1 MGDAPRA
8 QLVAGRLA
16 GVTSRRQRAQR
27 RSISRA
33 ELGELRRQL
42 KPVYK
47 ANAEFCLR
55 VRCGRCPNRRVL
67 DELAITWEPHRDSY
81 EIISKLPSSARRGSA
96 YGPPPVAPGD
106 QDGNPLPGGITRP
119 SVTRL
124 KGSFGRPETRLD
136 GHDVWIYECH
146 RRCGAVH
153 VFNEGHL
160 LQVFLRLFAE
170 GRTEL
175 IAGVDL

>member
-1 MGDAPRA
+1 M
-8 QLVAGRLA
+8 
-16 GVTSRRQRAQR
+16 
-27 RSISRA
+27 
-33 ELGELRRQL
+33 
-42 KPVYK
+42 
-47 ANAEFCLR
+47 
-55 VRCGRCPNRRVL
+55 L
-67 DELAITWEPHRDSY
+67 DELAIAWEPQRDSY
-81 EIISKLPSSARRGSA
+81 EIISKLPGSARRGSA
-96 YGPPPVAPGD
+96 YGPRPVAPAD

-124 KGSFGRPETRLD
+124 KGSFGRPETRPE
-136 GHDVWIYECH
+136 GHYVWIYECH

-153 VFNEGHL
+153 AFNEAHL